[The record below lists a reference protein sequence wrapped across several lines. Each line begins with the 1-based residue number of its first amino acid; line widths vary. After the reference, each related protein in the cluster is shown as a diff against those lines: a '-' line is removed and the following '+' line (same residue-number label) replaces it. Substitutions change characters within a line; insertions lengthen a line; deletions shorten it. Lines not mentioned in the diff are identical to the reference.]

1 MTLPVEDRALSGGA
15 DDKAFSPLQQRLQEL
30 SPVSATVHGPDAAA
44 PGLRAQLID
53 GGEQFVILTD
63 KILGAHGEKLLV
75 EGREFAAV
83 DFGSDDAAQPVAGVH
98 FPGAAIPDLIQK
110 FHLAGVLLAHIAEIQ
125 AQDGVGIHAAAA
137 QAQQSSPE
145 MRFQF
150 FGLQIARET
159 VFGLEQRNLFL
170 QTASDIAQFHALT
183 GLNPEQHLAD
193 EISQRLAETGGEFAS
208 EAGELGF
215 QTRTNFAMLHRGR
228 LQGRSGFFGEN
239 PSTTDSVP
247 SHLSEMINLSP
258 SITCTRLQQK
268 LRKVLENKFF
278 CSCRRGR
285 DAFHKKLL
293 GVNWGILPD
302 LSDRSVYLRCT
313 SLRRFCSFSPF
324 CYFVES
330 ITYVKSIP
338 VRGSTPALVVHNSWK
353 PS

>member
-1 MTLPVEDRALSGGA
+1 
-15 DDKAFSPLQQRLQEL
+15 
-30 SPVSATVHGPDAAA
+30 
-44 PGLRAQLID
+44 
-53 GGEQFVILTD
+53 
-63 KILGAHGEKLLV
+63 
-75 EGREFAAV
+75 
-83 DFGSDDAAQPVAGVH
+83 
-98 FPGAAIPDLIQK
+98 
-110 FHLAGVLLAHIAEIQ
+110 
-125 AQDGVGIHAAAA
+125 
-137 QAQQSSPE
+137 

-268 LRKVLENKFF
+268 LRKVLLVTI
-278 CSCRRGR
+278 
-285 DAFHKKLL
+285 DKLS
-293 GVNWGILPD
+293 GCAIMVIEFVAAN
-302 LSDRSVYLRCT
+302 
-313 SLRRFCSFSPF
+313 SPR
-324 CYFVES
+324 
-330 ITYVKSIP
+330 P
-338 VRGSTPALVVHNSWK
+338 PG
-353 PS
+353 